1 MLLDE
6 HVEELLEKY
15 VKDDSVISFGTG
27 PLNVKFLKKLAI
39 YIEDNGINVRVVPT
53 SLALGELCA
62 QLRVKTESL
71 DDVEIDVAFDFADQ
85 VNRDFDYI
93 SNETTSL
100 IRDKMIAQE
109 AAELIIVC
117 EEENFVD
124 SLHGRIALEI
134 NPFAIKKTLVH
145 AMNLGDAKIRMSGD
159 RPAMSETGNNF
170 IDVVADKIFSTNDLE
185 YQAKNIPGVLE
196 TSLFVGFAD
205 RILLHNDEKVI
216 VKSRLTNAQGT
227 F

>member
-15 VKDDSVISFGTG
+15 VKDNSVISFGTG
-27 PLNVKFLKKLAI
+27 PLNTTFLKKLAL
-39 YIEDNGINVRVVPT
+39 YIEDNGINVKVVPT
-53 SLALGELCA
+53 SLALGELCS
-62 QLRVKTESL
+62 QLKIGSESL
-71 DDVEIDVAFDFADQ
+71 DDVEVDVAFDFADQ
-85 VNRDFDYI
+85 VNKDFDYI

-109 AAELIIVC
+109 AGELVIVC

-124 SLHGRIALEI
+124 KLGGKMALEI

-145 AMNLGDAKIRMSGD
+145 AMNLGDAKIRMQGNE
-159 RPAMSETGNNF
+159 PALSETGNNF
-170 IDVVADKIFSTNDLE
+170 IDVEFDEVYSLNDLE

-196 TSLFVGFAD
+196 TSLFIGFAD
-205 RILLHNDEKVI
+205 RVLLHNEEKVL
-216 VKSRLTNAQGT
+216 VKSRMTNK
-227 F
+227 

>member
-27 PLNVKFLKKLAI
+27 PLNSKFLKKLAL
-39 YIEDNGINVRVVPT
+39 YIEDNGLNVKVVPT
-53 SLALGELCA
+53 SYDIVDLCS
-62 QLRVKTESL
+62 QLKVKTESL
-71 DDVEIDVAFDFADQ
+71 DDVEVDVAFDFVDQ
-85 VNRDFDYI
+85 VNEDFDYI

-100 IRDKMIAQE
+100 IRDKMIARE
-109 AAELIIVC
+109 AGELVIVC
-117 EEENFVD
+117 EEQNFVD
-124 SLHGRIALEI
+124 TLHGRICLEI

-145 AMNLGDAKIRMSGD
+145 TMNLGDASIRMLNGE
-159 RPAMSETGNNF
+159 PAMSETGNNF
-170 IDVVADKIFSTNDLE
+170 IDVIADDIFSTNDLE

-205 RILLHNDEKVI
+205 RVLLHSEDKVL
-216 VKSRLTNAQGT
+216 VKSRMTNI
-227 F
+227 